1 MGNLTD
7 FFPAPASNNVIEVI
21 EGVADGRTVTVN
33 DKSYT
38 FGNVTTYTNLTTSF
52 ADLAGSSIAY
62 TPPEDTKYVSYKC
75 YFKHKAIYAGG
86 IMGYRIA
93 LDGTVVSV
101 SQRHLSGNYSNGGNA
116 HAQFLGMAMFVF
128 DLTAS
133 STDINSGKIPKAN
146 WTSDKVIKVL
156 ARDYSGGS
164 YEAYVNYNHWFD
176 GAGATGTRQVSQPT
190 IQIIAYG

>member
-33 DKSYT
+33 GNSYT
-38 FGNVTTYTNLTTSF
+38 FGNVTNSTSLSTSY
-52 ADLAGSSIAY
+52 ADLAGSSITY

-75 YFKHKAIYAGG
+75 YFKHKAIDYGG
-86 IMGYRIA
+86 IMGYRIL
-93 LDGTVVSV
+93 LDGTVVNYSN
-101 SQRHLSGNYSNGGNA
+101 RHVAGNYSNGGNN

-128 DLTAS
+128 DLTVS
-133 STDINSGKIPKAN
+133 SNNIPAGKIAKSN
-146 WTSDKVIKVL
+146 WTSDKIIKVQ
-156 ARDYSGGS
+156 ARDYSSS
-164 YEAYVNYNHWFD
+164 YDAYVNHNGWFD
-176 GAGATGTRQVSQPT
+176 GSGATGSRQKDQPT

>member
-7 FFPAPASNNVIEVI
+7 FFPVPTSNNVLEVI

-33 DKSYT
+33 GNSYT
-38 FGNVTTYTNLTTSF
+38 FGNVTNYTSLSTSF

-62 TPPEDTKYVSYKC
+62 TPPDDTKYVSYKC
-75 YFKHKAIYAGG
+75 YFKHSAIDYGG

-101 SQRHLSGNYSNGGNA
+101 SQRHLAGNYSNGGNN
-116 HAQFLGMAMFVF
+116 HTQFLGMAMFVF

-133 STDINSGKIPKAN
+133 STDINSGKIPKSS
-146 WTSDKVIKVL
+146 WTSDKTIKVL
-156 ARDYSGGS
+156 VRDYHSS
-164 YEAYVNYNHWFD
+164 YDAYVNFNRWLD
-176 GAGATGTRQVSQPT
+176 GSGASGTRQVDKPT

>member
-7 FFPAPASNNVIEVI
+7 LFPAPTSNNVLEVV
-21 EGVADGRTVTVN
+21 EGVADGRTVTIN

-38 FGNVTTYTNLTTSF
+38 FGNVTNYTSLSTSF

-75 YFKHKAIYAGG
+75 YFKHRAVDFGG
-86 IMGYRIA
+86 ITGYRIA
-93 LDGTVVSV
+93 LDGTVVGV
-101 SQRHLSGNYSNGGNA
+101 SQRHIGGNYTNTS
-116 HAQFLGMAMFVF
+116 HSHPQFLGMAMFVF

-133 STDINSGKIPKAN
+133 STDISYGKIPKAN
-146 WTSDKVIKVL
+146 WTSDKIIKVL
-156 ARDYSGGS
+156 IRDYSSG
-164 YEAYVNYNHWFD
+164 YDAYVNTNRFFD
-176 GAGATGTRQVSQPT
+176 GANASGTRSIDQPT

>member
-7 FFPAPASNNVIEVI
+7 LFPAPTSNNVLEVV
-21 EGVADGRTVTVN
+21 EGVADGRTVTIN

-38 FGNVTTYTNLTTSF
+38 FGNVTNYTSLSTSF

-75 YFKHKAIYAGG
+75 YFKHRAIDYGG

-93 LDGTVVSV
+93 LDGTVVGP
-101 SQRHLSGNYSNGGNA
+101 SQRHLSGNYSNGGNN

-133 STDINSGKIPKAN
+133 STDISNGKIPKSN

-156 ARDYSGGS
+156 ARDYSSS
-164 YEAYVNYNHWFD
+164 YDAYVNINSWLD
-176 GAGATGTRQVSQPT
+176 GAGASGVRNIDRPT

>member
-33 DKSYT
+33 NKSYT
-38 FGNVTTYTNLTTSF
+38 FGNVTTTTNLTTSF

-62 TPPEDTKYVSYKC
+62 TPPDDTKYVSYKC
-75 YFKHKAIYAGG
+75 YFKHQAIYAGG

-101 SQRHLSGNYSNGGNA
+101 SQRHLAGNQSNGGNA

-164 YEAYVNYNHWFD
+164 YEAYVNWNNWFD
-176 GAGATGTRQVSQPT
+176 GTGASGTRRVDQPT